1 MGDMEEVLKRFKNHK
16 IKVEGKLEK
25 SVYQYLYRFR
35 AFAEYMNIK
44 EYEDLINIKANDI
57 KKWLSHLADEGNS
70 ARTRNIKL
78 TAIKEIYNYLMKEE
92 KQKIDE
98 DILEIK
104 FAKVPKREINYID
117 KEDKNDFIQDIK
129 NPCIKT
135 GAAIIFG
142 CGCRFSELMQ
152 ITCTDIL
159 KGYAK
164 IIGKG
169 NKERTI
175 YFPLWVQEIA
185 KQWVNGKRMQ
195 ITKKY
200 GKKTDVLML
209 NKYGEPISLQGFSK
223 GLKLYG
229 KKFNDNP
236 LTEGRMEWNEKLSPH
251 KLRHSFATEQ
261 IQEGVDLATV
271 RDEMGH
277 SNLATTNN
285 YSHSN
290 ENRVRMAML
299 REDNKNEDKQKYDEQ
314 MKYVQMLLQDE
325 VLFNKVKEMIGD
337 EQYGESKE

>member
-1 MGDMEEVLKRFKNHK
+1 MKKALNRFKDHK

-25 SVYQYLYRFR
+25 SVSQYLYRFE
-35 AFAEYMNIK
+35 AFAEYMNI
-44 EYEDLINIKANDI
+44 ESYEDLVNIKANDV
-57 KKWLSHLADEGNS
+57 KKWLSDLADKGNG

-92 KQKIDE
+92 KQIIDN

-117 KEDKNDFIQDIK
+117 KEDRDDFIQDIK

-135 GAAIIFG
+135 GAAVIFG

-159 KGYAK
+159 KGYSK

-185 KQWVNGKRMQ
+185 KQWINGKRMK
-195 ITKKY
+195 IVKKN
-200 GKKTDVLML
+200 GKQTDILML

-236 LTEGRMEWNEKLSPH
+236 LTEGRMEWNKQLSPH
-251 KLRHSFATEQ
+251 KIRHSFATEQ
-261 IQEGVDLATV
+261 IQEGVDLPTV

-290 ENRVRMAML
+290 EDRVRMAML
-299 REDNKNEDKQKYDEQ
+299 REDNKSKEKQEYDEQ
-314 MKYVQMLLQDE
+314 MKYLKKIME
-325 VLFNKVKEMIGD
+325 NKELFEKIKEMMGD
-337 EQYGESKE
+337 DNNGK